1 MVYRWLQIISRMVTV
16 TNKLLIIIIL
26 TLGFQSLSKAD
37 DIKDFEIEGI
47 SIGDSLLDYFTEDK
61 IKSSVQL
68 TQYPSSDKYII
79 LTFNDLPKFEI
90 YDSIQID
97 YKKNDKKYIVA
108 SIMGTL
114 AFPNNIDACY
124 KKQKTITDEVTLVFP
139 DAEKFNGKQKKAFD
153 KTGQST
159 SYLYEF
165 HLLTGD
171 VVQIS
176 CDDWSEEMTN
186 KHTLKDHLG
195 VSIMSYDFVY
205 FLYNEA
211 Y

>member
-1 MVYRWLQIISRMVTV
+1 MRIFLSV
-16 TNKLLIIIIL
+16 LILI
-26 TLGFQSLSKAD
+26 FSVQSWTKAG
-37 DIKDFEIEGI
+37 DINDFEIEGI

-97 YKKNDKKYIVA
+97 YKKNDKKYVVA

-114 AFPNNIDACY
+114 DFPNNIDACY
-124 KKQKTITDEVTLVFP
+124 KKQKTIAEEVTLVFP

-186 KHTLKDHLG
+186 KHILKDHLG
-195 VSIMSYDFVY
+195 VSIMSYDFVD